1 MREYGCMRALLS
13 LAIAAALL
21 AAGTAQAQ
29 QLDLAS
35 ARCKEFVDG
44 SRENA
49 LLIVMWLQGY
59 YSEENAAPVV
69 DFEKM
74 KANSGKIGEYCRKYP
89 GHSISTAAEKVMG
102 N

>member
-1 MREYGCMRALLS
+1 MRLQLS
-13 LAIAAALL
+13 LAIAAALMAPFL
-21 AAGTAQAQ
+21 AAAPAQAQ

-35 ARCKEFVDG
+35 ARCKEFIDSG
-44 SRENA
+44 RENA
-49 LLIVMWLQGY
+49 SLIVMWLQGY